1 VTPLYV
7 YASIVL
13 AALSVPLL
21 VGVLTLL
28 CGSFAKAM
36 RKLRGLYA
44 LFVLVIVLG
53 LLGVG
58 GVLICYGLSGP
69 DQTQLYLGIGA
80 LVAAAGLFDLG
91 TRHLKT
97 WEGLLGA
104 PDSFKRWCRL
114 MGEIRLLWDEEP
126 QTDRKTSYAAGPSE
140 PPAPADVAGKG
151 RTFSFSFGLG
161 GRPSRAPFVDALTPF
176 AATLS
181 TDAVSV
187 FPSAI
192 TLQLERTGAHTF
204 RQQLVVI
211 RRDARPLRL
220 STACDLP
227 FLTLSLPREADAGRY
242 VIDVG
247 IATAALTAGSF
258 DGTIAITTDETSC
271 RTLLVSVSAQIE

>member
-1 VTPLYV
+1 VTFPYLPI
-7 YASIVL
+7 AL

-21 VGVLTLL
+21 VGVLTVF

-53 LLGVG
+53 LLAVG
-58 GVLICYGLSGP
+58 GVLIRYGLSGP

-104 PDSFKRWCRL
+104 PDSFKRWRRL
-114 MGEIRLLWDEEP
+114 MGEIRLLWNEES
-126 QTDRKTSYAAGPSE
+126 QADREASLAAGPSK
-140 PPAPADVAGKG
+140 PPAPSDVAREG

-161 GRPSRAPFVDALTPF
+161 GGPGRAGFVDALLPM
-176 AATLS
+176 AAALS

-187 FPSAI
+187 FPTAI
-192 TLQLERTGAHTF
+192 VLQFERAGAHAF

-211 RRDARPLRL
+211 RKDGRPLRL
-220 STACDLP
+220 SATCDLP
-227 FLTLSLPREADAGRY
+227 FLTLSPPRETDAGRY
-242 VIDVG
+242 VIDIG
-247 IATAALTAGSF
+247 IGAAALSPGSF
-258 DGTIAITTDETSC
+258 EGTITITTDETSYP
-271 RTLLVSVSAQIE
+271 TLRVPVSAKIE